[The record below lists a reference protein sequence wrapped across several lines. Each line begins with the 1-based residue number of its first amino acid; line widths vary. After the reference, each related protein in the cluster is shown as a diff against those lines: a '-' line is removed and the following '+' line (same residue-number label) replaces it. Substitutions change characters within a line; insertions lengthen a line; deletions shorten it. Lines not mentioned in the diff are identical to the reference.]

1 MGIFINGKC
10 RSKARLDDKTAIVT
24 GCNTGIG
31 KYTVMDL
38 CRRGARVVMAC
49 RNLDK
54 AEEAAKQIRD
64 RLEHNQ
70 NAGKISIK
78 HLDLSSLSSVR
89 TCAGEILREEPCIH
103 LLINNAGVM
112 MCPHQLTEDGYEYQ
126 LATNHLG
133 HFLFTLLLLPR
144 ILNSA
149 PARVVNLSSMAHLID
164 TGVTVYSVHPGI
176 VDTELDRHFDAT
188 IFSGS
193 KAFLR
198 SFGCLYKK
206 TVKQGAQTT
215 LYCAL
220 DEKTANETGLYY
232 SDCEAAVTSPK
243 ATDPKLA
250 KQLWD
255 LSLQMVH
262 WDHNTDP
269 FKQG

>member
-1 MGIFINGKC
+1 
-10 RSKARLDDKTAIVT
+10 
-24 GCNTGIG
+24 
-31 KYTVMDL
+31 
-38 CRRGARVVMAC
+38 MAC

-149 PARVVNLSSMAHLID
+149 PARVVNLSSMAHLIGSFDFDNINKKQNSLLAYARSKLSNILFSNELARRLKD